1 MMGSVQAVRPF
12 ALLIGAA
19 AIAAGLSGCGS
30 KETPTT
36 TTTTPAPTTS
46 ATQAPGTSAPTPQ
59 PTEKAVGPGDTNSFS
74 PTINPV
80 PPGSVCAEIR
90 NGVCIR

>member
-1 MMGSVQAVRPF
+1 MGSVWTARRS
-12 ALLIGAA
+12 ALVIGAA
-19 AIAAGLSGCGS
+19 AFVAALSGCGS
-30 KETPTT
+30 GKETP
-36 TTTTPAPTTS
+36 TTTPAPTTS
-46 ATQAPGTSAPTPQ
+46 ATQSPGTAPPQ

-80 PPGSVCAEIR
+80 PPGSVCKEIR